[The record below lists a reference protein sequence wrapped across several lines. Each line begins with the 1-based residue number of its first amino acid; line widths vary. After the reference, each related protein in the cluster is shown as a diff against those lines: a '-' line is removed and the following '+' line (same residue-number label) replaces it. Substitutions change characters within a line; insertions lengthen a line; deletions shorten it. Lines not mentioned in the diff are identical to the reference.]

1 MTDRFP
7 LVDLAL
13 ARRLERAEGRAGAA
27 YIAARARAA
36 PEVGATS
43 AEIAGALAMYD
54 GVGSP
59 ITQTFA
65 LGVVAPPSDD
75 DLARLEAFFLSRG
88 ADVNHEI
95 SPLVGVELFG
105 RLVERGYRP
114 VELTSVMYQPVGGI
128 PREPQS
134 GDVAVRRVGRDE
146 SGLWAATAGQGW
158 ATEGVQLEEFM
169 RSFGAV
175 TAVAEGTVCFVAE
188 LDGTPVAAAALAVH
202 DGVALLAG
210 ASTRPEWRG
219 RGAQAAL
226 LRARLRHAA
235 EAGCDLAMMG
245 AMPGG
250 ASQRN
255 AERQGFRIAY
265 TRVKWM
271 RPAAG

>member
-1 MTDRFP
+1 MTDPFP

-27 YIAARARAA
+27 FVASRARAV
-36 PEVGATS
+36 PEVGATWS
-43 AEIAGALAMYD
+43 EIAGALAMYD

-75 DLARLEAFFLSRG
+75 DLAALEEFFFERG
-88 ADVNHEI
+88 AEVNHEI
-95 SPLVGVELFG
+95 SPLAGVELFG

-114 VELTSVMYQPVGGI
+114 VELTSVMYQPIGGT
-128 PREPQS
+128 PRESAS
-134 GDVAVRRVGRDE
+134 GPVTVRRVGRDE
-146 SGLWAATAGQGW
+146 SALWATTAAQGW
-158 ATEGVQLEEFM
+158 ATEGVHLEEFM
-169 RSFGAV
+169 RAFGAV
-175 TAVAEGTVCFVAE
+175 TAAAEGTECFVAE
-188 LDGTPVAAAALAVH
+188 LDGTPVAAAALAIH
-202 DGVALLAG
+202 DAVALLAG

-235 EAGCDLAMMG
+235 ESGCDLAMMG
-245 AMPGG
+245 ALPGS

-271 RPAAG
+271 RPARD